1 MAKSINTVITKTAR
15 KKLVKARAG
24 AAALPA
30 IVGMVFGDGGVDG
43 ENNVIPPA
51 EEQTGLNNELF
62 RKAVD
67 SYEFISETACRYE
80 CTLEGDELAGSYIS
94 EIGLCDSEGD
104 VICIKSFTQKGKDS
118 DMEMTFSID
127 DVF

>member
-1 MAKSINTVITKTAR
+1 MSKSINTVITKTAR

-24 AAALPA
+24 VATLPA
-30 IVGMVFGDGGVDG
+30 VVGMVFGDGGVD
-43 ENNVIPPA
+43 ENNNVIAPT
-51 EEQTGLNNELF
+51 EEQTGLRNELL

-67 SYEFISETACRYE
+67 NYKFTSDTVCRYE
-80 CTLEGDELAGSYIS
+80 CTLKDEELAGAYIS
-94 EIGLCDSEGD
+94 EVGLCDSEGD
-104 VICIKSFTQKGKDS
+104 IVCIKSFTKKGKDS